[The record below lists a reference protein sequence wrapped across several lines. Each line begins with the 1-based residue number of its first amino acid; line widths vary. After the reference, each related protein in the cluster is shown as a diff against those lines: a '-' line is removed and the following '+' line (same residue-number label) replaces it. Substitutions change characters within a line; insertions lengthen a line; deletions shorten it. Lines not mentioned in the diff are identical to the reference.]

1 MTYLIV
7 FLTFFNIICWIIFFI
22 RFKKIFSTDKIV
34 EKTKNQMNKMIQ
46 DIDQVTDRDMY
57 LVREASKNIKKL
69 MEDAD
74 KKMEEF
80 SVAGDRLRTMIAET
94 DKINKSNSGIHNS
107 DLFKEPAPT
116 PIKRKTL
123 TNPQINSY
131 LKNTKA
137 AQKINPDSSFEVT
150 PMVQGD
156 LFSSEASQSSSILK
170 DETTITSDGAA
181 YKEVPL
187 IITEVYEDKPAEETD
202 STENNSVYENKNK
215 KPNKTTTL
223 QENVILMH
231 NQGYE
236 NDEIALAL
244 SCSRTE
250 VDFIIDML

>member
-7 FLTFFNIICWIIFFI
+7 FLTFFNITCWVIFFI

-57 LVREASKNIKKL
+57 LVREATRNIKKL

-80 SVAGDRLRTMIAET
+80 SVAGERLRNMIAES
-94 DKINKSNSGIHNS
+94 DKVNKSKVSVQDSN
-107 DLFKEPAPT
+107 LFKEQVQT

-137 AQKINPDSSFEVT
+137 ANKMNPESSYEIT
-150 PMVQGD
+150 PGVQGD
-156 LFSSEASQSSSILK
+156 LFNSEASVSILK
-170 DETTITSDGAA
+170 DETTVTLDGTA

-187 IITEVYEDKPAEETD
+187 IITDVYEDKPVEKDETEVAD
-202 STENNSVYENKNK
+202 IIPEYENKME
-215 KPNKTTTL
+215 KPVKSKTL

-236 NDEIALAL
+236 NDEIALTL